1 MKVALVTLFP
11 EFFASP
17 LRASILGRAVARGIL
32 SVDLFDPRDFAPPPH
47 YTVDDTPYG
56 GGPGM
61 VLRVDVMHA
70 ALDAARRATPGA
82 PALLL
87 SPRGPRLTQA
97 RLAELSRG
105 DLILLCG
112 HYEEVDERLRRHLD
126 GELSVGDFV
135 LSGGEPAALCAV
147 DGLARLLE
155 GALGNAESAR
165 AESFCAA
172 RLDHPH
178 YTRPRVYRGDAVPE
192 PLLSGDHKKIARF
205 RAARALALTLA
216 HRPDLLAGG
225 LTPEERDMI
234 DALADGKPKR

>member
-17 LRASILGRAVARGIL
+17 LSASILGRAVARGL
-32 SVDLFDPRDFAPPPH
+32 VSVDLIDPRRFAAPPH
-47 YTVDDTPYG
+47 FTVDDTPYG

-61 VLRVDVMHA
+61 VLRVDILHQ
-70 ALDAARRATPGA
+70 ALLAARRAAPGA

-97 RLAELSRG
+97 KLAELSRG
-105 DLILLCG
+105 DLILVCG

-135 LSGGEPAALCAV
+135 LTGGEPAALCV
-147 DGLARLLE
+147 LDGAARLLD

-165 AESFCAA
+165 AESFSAA

-178 YTRPRVYRGDAVPE
+178 YTRPRVYRGDAVPA
-192 PLLSGDHKKIARF
+192 PLLSGDHRRIARF
-205 RAARALALTLA
+205 RAAEALRLTLA
-216 HRPDLLAGG
+216 HRPDLLEGG
-225 LTPEERDMI
+225 LTDAEAELLRD
-234 DALADGKPKR
+234 LAR